1 MNVRRKLGAGIAAL
15 IVAAGCGSPDDG
27 SIMASGT
34 VEATE
39 ARLGFPAGGRLLD
52 IAVREGQAVSV
63 GTVLATLDRAEL
75 EARREQA
82 DAQLGVAQAALLELE
97 RGFRVEEIA
106 QARAGSN
113 AAASRLA
120 DAEQSFERT
129 RTLREGGAVSQ
140 EVLDRAQMALDIAR
154 SEKAR
159 ADDQLR
165 LMEAGPRPERIAAQ
179 RAQVRQA
186 EAAGRALDVL
196 LANLTLVA
204 SFDGL
209 VTTRHREPG
218 EIVPPGAAV
227 VTVMSPTD
235 RWVRIYV
242 PENRLGGLHLGAS
255 AEIMSDT
262 YPDKRYTGT
271 VTYIA
276 SEAEFTPKTVQTTE
290 ERVKL
295 VYQVKVTIT
304 DDPTLEL
311 KPGMPADVR
320 LALSSP

>member
-1 MNVRRKLGAGIAAL
+1 MNARRTLVAG
-15 IVAAGCGSPDDG
+15 VAAVVMVTGCRSPEDTA
-27 SIMASGT
+27 IMASGT

-39 ARLGFPAGGRLLD
+39 ARLGFPVGGRLLD
-52 IAVREGQAVSV
+52 VAVREGQAVSV

-82 DAQLGVAQAALLELE
+82 DAQLGVARAALLELE
-97 RGFRVEEIA
+97 RGFRAEEIA
-106 QARAGSN
+106 QARSGSN
-113 AAASRLA
+113 AATSRLV
-120 DAEQSFERT
+120 DAEQSFART

-165 LMEAGPRPERIAAQ
+165 LMEAGPRPERIEAQ

-186 EAAGRALDVL
+186 EAAVRALDVML
-196 LANLTLVA
+196 TNLTLVA
-204 SFDGL
+204 TFDGL

-218 EIVPPGAAV
+218 EIVAPGAAV

-242 PENRLGGLHLGAS
+242 PENRLGGLHVGTS
-255 AEIMSDT
+255 AEISSDT
-262 YPDKRYTGT
+262 DPDKRYTGT

-295 VYQVKVTIT
+295 VYQVKVRIT
-304 DDPTLEL
+304 GDPTLEL

-320 LALSSP
+320 LVLTSS